1 MLPRN
6 TFEDTL
12 KHPWQVNLLR
22 FLVKVDIILF
32 QIITLG
38 RAKKDET
45 ISAAA
50 YEGERTGKI
59 MGKLFRPLIDLL
71 FRPFQKDHC
80 RLAWEWQH
88 QIYKD

>member
-1 MLPRN
+1 MSQRVLA
-6 TFEDTL
+6 
-12 KHPWQVNLLR
+12 
-22 FLVKVDIILF
+22 ILIQLDVLAF
-32 QIITLG
+32 RLITLG
-38 RAKKDET
+38 KSLPGET
-45 ISAAA
+45 ASSAAYNA
-50 YEGERTGKI
+50 ERTGKI